1 MKFAH
6 AQRHILFLLRSNYVY
21 CIPEFNT
28 KDGFE
33 RLVRFLSEV
42 VSIISKYLKSGRD
55 SKTKVLDFHH
65 PHQLREIMDHCLNV
79 DENPRD
85 LEQVLSDC
93 KETLKY
99 CVKTG
104 TPRLFCLF
112 PIKTLTLPVCAFTL

>member
-1 MKFAH
+1 M
-6 AQRHILFLLRSNYVY
+6 
-21 CIPEFNT
+21 
-28 KDGFE
+28 
-33 RLVRFLSEV
+33 RFLSEV
-42 VSIISKYLKSGRD
+42 VGIISKYLKSGRD

-65 PHQLREIMDHCLNV
+65 PHQLREMMDHCLNV

-104 TPRLFCLF
+104 NLSMSQFRNFIMKDKFIRLV
-112 PIKTLTLPVCAFTL
+112 K